1 MKLISIFGQKC
12 DNDFCLIFSTS
23 YATFNFMGLHIA
35 TFWYKNIQYLC
46 SKVLFFGIRTGY
58 AQKVINT
65 PLSSGR
71 IWSFYLFV
79 LWNVMTI
86 LSKQKQLL
94 KYELCC
100 LWFTACNY
108 GGPGGYRALH
118 IYAPKVAME
127 ALYLPRS
134 HLWFIVPT
142 FL

>member
-1 MKLISIFGQKC
+1 MQLQLQQKIILDLCFASIICIFEVSEKQTWGSKSC
-12 DNDFCLIFSTS
+12 GCL
-23 YATFNFMGLHIA
+23 
-35 TFWYKNIQYLC
+35 
-46 SKVLFFGIRTGY
+46 KVLKVN
-58 AQKVINT
+58 AQKSNNT

-94 KYELCC
+94 KYELCF

-134 HLWFIVPT
+134 HLWFIVPA
-142 FL
+142 FLKNNEPNYTHF